1 MNTMAKNGSLKNIEL
16 GVNMTHRNDQ
26 WLEDFDNLIC
36 QVPSL
41 FLPEPVRDS
50 IMQKLEN
57 LQEEIQEEFE
67 LRSTDWES

>member
-1 MNTMAKNGSLKNIEL
+1 MMATKPLLKNIEL

-41 FLPEPVRDS
+41 FLPEPVRES

-67 LRSTDWES
+67 LRSTDWEA

>member
-1 MNTMAKNGSLKNIEL
+1 
-16 GVNMTHRNDQ
+16 MTHRNDQ

-57 LQEEIQEEFE
+57 LQEEIQEEFD
-67 LRSTDWES
+67 LRGTDWEA